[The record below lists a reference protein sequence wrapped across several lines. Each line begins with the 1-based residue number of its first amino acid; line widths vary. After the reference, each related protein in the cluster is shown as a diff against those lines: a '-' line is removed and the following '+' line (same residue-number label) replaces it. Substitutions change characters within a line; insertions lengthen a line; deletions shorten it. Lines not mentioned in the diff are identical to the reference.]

1 MYHTAIFF
9 PDIEL
14 TMSAQTKENAS
25 ELLQAKHR
33 EITKFYPLLKDEIVK
48 SQFSRND
55 AFIEF
60 TSGGTIDVLANHTNS
75 KGQRRKRINIEEAAL
90 LNDFLYQEVL
100 EPIPNVPRRT
110 IGKKACI
117 DPEELNGMINFFT
130 TSAYKNSDAFFR
142 CVKMIDSMAKSVY
155 LAMA

>member
-1 MYHTAIFF
+1 
-9 PDIEL
+9 
-14 TMSAQTKENAS
+14 MSAQTKENAS

-75 KGQRRKRINIEEAAL
+75 KWQRRKRINIEEAAL

-100 EPIPNVPRRT
+100 EPIPNKVMNPDGSIGTFNFSVSGGSSGGSGISDVPLDNKSYVRKNQNWSELT
-110 IGKKACI
+110 ELSEPVGGNI
-117 DPEELNGMINFFT
+117 DGGTF
-130 TSAYKNSDAFFR
+130 
-142 CVKMIDSMAKSVY
+142 
-155 LAMA
+155 